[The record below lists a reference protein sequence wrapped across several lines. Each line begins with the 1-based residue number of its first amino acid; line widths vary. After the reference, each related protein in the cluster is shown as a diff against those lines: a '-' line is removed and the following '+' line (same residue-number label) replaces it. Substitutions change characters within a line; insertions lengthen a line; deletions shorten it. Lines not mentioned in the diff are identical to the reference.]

1 MERDFKDWSK
11 QDVLRDWMNGVS
23 EVEETRKHPGLK
35 ARHLVSQLLGY
46 SRRGKTRAV
55 AGEMEK
61 RAGYRRPRRD
71 RSARPLGR
79 GR

>member
-1 MERDFKDWSK
+1 MDW
-11 QDVLRDWMNGVS
+11 
-23 EVEETRKHPGLK
+23 KHPGLK

-71 RSARPLGR
+71 RSSKDCSSVGTRDVRRGENGRTDLIQHRWERP
-79 GR
+79 